1 LEHLSI
7 KQESPNFSKEESV
20 EEEEEDDIEVP
31 KCDVCLDILETCSNN
46 LVTTHCDN
54 LLGRSLERSLMAYT
68 ERTHCPVCREP
79 TTKES

>member
-54 LLGRSLERSLMAYT
+54 VLGRRCFLLKMLLTVTCQSVSSLCNL
-68 ERTHCPVCREP
+68 P
-79 TTKES
+79 